1 MFIVKAILS
10 RLVELFSSASVLYKM
25 SKGGAKRCHQS
36 HWSQSCR
43 GAWKAEED
51 KEVTRAERAWEA
63 KGFGGAR
70 EIGQELKEPRRRKS
84 PGSPGSLGA
93 RGIRG
98 PEGAKRLKSS
108 IDRRS

>member
-1 MFIVKAILS
+1 MFLVKAILS

-25 SKGGAKRCHQS
+25 SKEGANRSHKS
-36 HWSQSCR
+36 HWSQSSR

-84 PGSPGSLGA
+84 PGSLGA

-98 PEGAKRLKSS
+98 PEGAKRIKSN